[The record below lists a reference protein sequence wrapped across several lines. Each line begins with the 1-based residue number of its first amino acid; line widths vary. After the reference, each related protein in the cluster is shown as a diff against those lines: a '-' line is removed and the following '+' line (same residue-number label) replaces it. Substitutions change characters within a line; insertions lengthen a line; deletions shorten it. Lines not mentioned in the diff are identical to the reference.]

1 MKNTFIVPCHSFV
14 DLITNS
20 STELFIANTDKTE
33 EMLYKMIIDVLLSK
47 NDHYYNNVVRKESIK
62 IRGINNLEKF
72 FLKLKKDKK
81 LIQIKND
88 EYLYP
93 IDINNIKEKNDIEEM
108 FNTDFWEDAIR
119 ELREI
124 YDYPITIKK
133 EGVEEKVYGI
143 TFPSYYYDNI
153 DEWTLIIDLDFQLHG
168 KDHSY
173 FVENFNFISVT

>member
-108 FNTDFWEDAIR
+108 FNTDF
-119 ELREI
+119 
-124 YDYPITIKK
+124 
-133 EGVEEKVYGI
+133 
-143 TFPSYYYDNI
+143 
-153 DEWTLIIDLDFQLHG
+153 
-168 KDHSY
+168 
-173 FVENFNFISVT
+173 